1 MGEIIG
7 TWPENDYRNYF
18 IHSDEDMKYGLPE
31 KKKYPM
37 PDRDHVMSAIKF
49 FNYVSPSDEKELAR
63 NIVARIKEYG
73 ITGINVGEKNRF
85 GKYYKPEQYL
95 QHHGIQG
102 QKWGVRNAEWYPIA
116 AYQAHLKNRAI
127 KRIKTNAPT
136 KKDVDEIISTLSVK
150 EKELLGMHI
159 DDVEYLTVDQCEYI
173 IHREIQKV
181 GEVPVSFF
189 DMLDDGNTINLAMA
203 TRKEKEYRGKGYA
216 SKAASQAMDWLDKH
230 PKERKNRDVIWGV
243 RVDNAASIAV
253 AKKLGFEEDP
263 DSLSDDGKWINYV
276 NKVR

>member
-1 MGEIIG
+1 M
-7 TWPENDYRNYF
+7 NDYRNY
-18 IHSDEDMKYGLPE
+18 
-31 KKKYPM
+31 
-37 PDRDHVMSAIKF
+37 
-49 FNYVSPSDEKELAR
+49 
-63 NIVARIKEYG
+63 
-73 ITGINVGEKNRF
+73 
-85 GKYYKPEQYL
+85 L
-95 QHHGIQG
+95 QHHGTNG
-102 QKWGVRNAEWYPIA
+102 QRWGVRNAEWYPIA
-116 AYQAHLKNRAI
+116 DYQAHLKNRAI
-127 KRIKTNAPT
+127 KRIKINAPT

-203 TRKEKEYRGKGYA
+203 TRKEKKYRGKGYA

-230 PKERKNRDVIWGV
+230 PNERKNRDVIWGV
-243 RVDNAASIAV
+243 RIDNAASIAV

-276 NKVR
+276 NKAR